1 MALDFCHRQYTYI
14 STPAIANIDNTMPYD
29 SNGFS
34 IKLYGV
40 KNEIVI
46 IISQDNDEVTRIIL
60 YFIGILFF
68 IVNHHYTKL
77 QDMTRNF

>member
-1 MALDFCHRQYTYI
+1 MKNKMPRKYLIIGVILILPEEIVSLGSLLT
-14 STPAIANIDNTMPYD
+14 PYD

-68 IVNHHYTKL
+68 IVNHHCIKL
-77 QDMTRNF
+77 